1 MTTATHSSSP
11 VTPRAADLLERL
23 RPTRHQVTDLVGT
36 GLLVAL
42 AAVGFHTTYFGLGW
56 IVAAV
61 VGLLCGLAAAHVT
74 AAFRLPGVVTAALLA
89 LAYFTIG
96 GLATLREGLSGRSL
110 ATLARTAVT
119 GWKDLLTTLPPVD
132 PQGPLVALPLLF
144 TLVGGATAYGIARR
158 WVGAVR
164 ALLVPLALLVLS
176 ILLGT
181 MAPAGVLLQGAAFAL
196 VAVGYAAVR
205 AARSRPALQNGSG
218 ARTRA
223 ITGALLLALAAGA
236 ALVLGP
242 RLPGADGSART
253 IWRTQLEPPFD
264 VSQYPSPL
272 AGYRRYTEPNAA
284 ELYDRPLYAVTGLPA
299 GTPMRIAVLDTYDGS
314 VWGAGNAAPAPVA
327 GSPGGPSAQGA
338 SGAAQSTS
346 SSAAAFRR
354 VGGRI
359 AVTAPAGVDPT
370 SYAVTI
376 PDGGWQDVWLP
387 VAGTLTGVD
396 FTGPRAG
403 GLAADLRYNTTT
415 GTGVLPARLLPGD
428 GFELTAY
435 LEPVA
440 TELPTDLALAGS
452 SSSTVASTPAVAN
465 SQSLAFLDARIDQ
478 WSGRESDTWRRL
490 LAVASVLRGT
500 GAYTDGGSAE
510 DHQNTYLAGHS
521 LARITRFVKSAQL
534 AGNDEQY
541 AATLAL
547 VATRLGVPARVV
559 VGAIPDGTGTVK
571 GRDVHAWVEVEKA
584 DGNWQAI
591 LPQFIVPDR
600 NKKPTQQ
607 DNRTEEK
614 KTGAVVPP
622 PAANNP
628 PSVLQGPDQAQNA
641 TQNKASTNRKSIL
654 DPSTWPGWLQW
665 VVTWVGPPAAALA
678 LWYAVLLLAKR
689 RRRSRR
695 RTAPTGLTRSP
706 ERGPSS
712 STMPV
717 TSGFPCPPMQLG
729 QSRPKPSIPPWC
741 RWPGRPTPRSSA
753 RCNPIERSP
762 ASTGPNPTRL
772 QRHCARS
779 HGAAPGSGQPGRP
792 DRCGSRPVRCWP
804 PGRPIWRGSQRKLVE
819 LRGLRGSRGSR
830 EWRGW
835 PQRLGWR
842 ELPGSPPASRQRQGI
857 RHDDIF
863 RPAPAVPG
871 HQAAHAAQRIT
882 PHRHGVDR
890 RAARPRDRLH
900 LVRDPRRG

>member
-1 MTTATHSSSP
+1 MTTATLSP
-11 VTPRAADLLERL
+11 RTTPRTAELLSRL
-23 RPTRHQVTDLVGT
+23 RPTRHQVIDLVGT

-42 AAVGFHTTYFGLGW
+42 AAVGFQTTYFGLSW
-56 IVAAV
+56 IIAAF

-74 AAFRLPGVVTAALLA
+74 ATFKLPGVVTAALLA
-89 LAYFTIG
+89 IAYFTIG

-110 ATLARTAVT
+110 ATLARTAVA

-144 TLVGGATAYGIARR
+144 TLVGGATAYGVARR

-164 ALLVPLALLVLS
+164 ALVVPLALLVLS

-181 MAPAGVLLQGAAFAL
+181 LAPAAVLLQGAAFAL
-196 VAVGYAAVR
+196 VAVGYAAAR

-242 RLPGADGSART
+242 RLPGADASART

-314 VWGAGNAAPAPVA
+314 VWGAGNAAPASAAGTVGTAAAAGTA
-327 GSPGGPSAQGA
+327 GSSTA
-338 SGAAQSTS
+338 S
-346 SSAAAFRR
+346 FRR

-359 AVTAPAGVDPT
+359 GVTPPAGIDPT

-387 VAGTLTGVD
+387 VAGTLSAVD

-403 GLAADLRYNTTT
+403 GLAVDLRYNTTT
-415 GTGVLPARLLPGD
+415 GTGVVPARLLPGD

-435 LEPVA
+435 LDPVA

-452 SSSTVASTPAVAN
+452 NASTVATTSAVAN

-478 WSGRESDTWRRL
+478 WSGRESDTWRKL

-510 DHQNTYLAGHS
+510 DHQNTFLAGHS

-584 DGNWQAI
+584 DGTWQEI
-591 LPQFIVPDR
+591 LPQFLVPDR
-600 NKKPTQQ
+600 NKKPNQQ

-641 TQNKASTNRKSIL
+641 TANKATNNRKSIL

-665 VVTWVGPPAAALA
+665 TLTRVGPPAAVLA

-695 RTAPTGLTRSP
+695 RKAPTGADQVAGAWSELVDNARDLGIPLPPNGTRPEQARAIDPKLVPLAQATDAQVFGPVQPDRSVAREHWTQSDSAAKTLRQKTRRRTRIRAAWSTRSLR
-706 ERGPSS
+706 E
-712 STMPV
+712 
-717 TSGFPCPPMQLG
+717 Q
-729 QSRPKPSIPPWC
+729 
-741 RWPGRPTPRSSA
+741 A
-753 RCNPIERSP
+753 
-762 ASTGPNPTRL
+762 
-772 QRHCARS
+772 
-779 HGAAPGSGQPGRP
+779 
-792 DRCGSRPVRCWP
+792 RPVLAT
-804 PGRPIWRGSQRKLVE
+804 RKADLA
-819 LRGLRGSRGSR
+819 
-830 EWRGW
+830 
-835 PQRLGWR
+835 RL
-842 ELPGSPPASRQRQGI
+842 
-857 RHDDIF
+857 
-863 RPAPAVPG
+863 
-871 HQAAHAAQRIT
+871 AAQARRVARIT
-882 PHRHGVDR
+882 
-890 RAARPRDRLH
+890 RARTAQLTAR
-900 LVRDPRRG
+900 GEQS

>member
-1 MTTATHSSSP
+1 MTTATHSSGPSRAGQTSSRA
-11 VTPRAADLLERL
+11 TPRAVDLLERL
-23 RPTRHQVTDLVGT
+23 RPTRHQVTDLVGA

-196 VAVGYAAVR
+196 VAVGYAAAR

-327 GSPGGPSAQGA
+327 GSSVAPGAPGTAH
-338 SGAAQSTS
+338 ST
-346 SSAAAFRR
+346 SAAAFRR

-435 LEPVA
+435 LEPVP

-584 DGNWQAI
+584 DGSWQAI

-600 NKKPTQQ
+600 TKKPTQQ

-641 TQNKASTNRKSIL
+641 TQNKTGTNRKSIL

-695 RTAPTGLTRSP
+695 RTAPTGADQVAGAWSELVDNARDLGISLPPNATRPEQAKAIDPTLVPLARATDAHVFGPVQPDRAVAREHWTQSDSAATALRKKSRRRTRIRAAWSTRSLREQARP
-706 ERGPSS
+706 VLATRKADLARLAAQARRVARVARGARGARGAR
-712 STMPV
+712 V
-717 TSGFPCPPMQLG
+717 ARITSGRQA
-729 QSRPKPSIPPWC
+729 
-741 RWPGRPTPRSSA
+741 T
-753 RCNPIERSP
+753 
-762 ASTGPNPTRL
+762 
-772 QRHCARS
+772 
-779 HGAAPGSGQPGRP
+779 SGDQ
-792 DRCGSRPVRCWP
+792 
-804 PGRPIWRGSQRKLVE
+804 
-819 LRGLRGSRGSR
+819 
-830 EWRGW
+830 
-835 PQRLGWR
+835 
-842 ELPGSPPASRQRQGI
+842 
-857 RHDDIF
+857 
-863 RPAPAVPG
+863 
-871 HQAAHAAQRIT
+871 T
-882 PHRHGVDR
+882 
-890 RAARPRDRLH
+890 
-900 LVRDPRRG
+900 